1 MQVVIFPRILFF
13 SLGILFH
20 DRMEMMFKKYLVVL
34 FLLVVTVTVP
44 TIIDSELAIKNE
56 EYQQTKNVKFNFS
69 TVDLR
74 NKLSEIQCSRMCSK
88 DSSCLGFGIKEK
100 TTRGVRCFKMKND
113 SARDMVLPDEL
124 IYLKGKIKKNFE
136 VK

>member
-1 MQVVIFPRILFF
+1 
-13 SLGILFH
+13 
-20 DRMEMMFKKYLVVL
+20 MMFKKYLVVL
-34 FLLVVTVTVP
+34 FLLVVTVP

-69 TVDLR
+69 RVDLG
-74 NKLSEIQCSRMCSK
+74 NKLSEIQCSRMCSE
-88 DSSCLGFGIKEK
+88 DSGCLGFGIKEK

-113 SARDMVLPDEL
+113 SAGDMVLPDEL
-124 IYLKGKIKKNFE
+124 IYLKGKIKKSFE